1 VTVGS
6 PIHVRVQV
14 LTQISAWDLW
24 VYFADGQVD
33 TAFADAYI
41 KSNLLQPDGWHDV
54 TPDFTNT
61 RLFTAAKEEEIRF
74 EIRTYD
80 TFGNSASA
88 TASVKVRSANNM
100 VLDRNVFRAET
111 EPTLGINFKLSSN
124 RIARLDLYDL
134 NGLFV
139 TKIAEAFFNAD
150 WNTYSW
156 NGLMENG
163 RKVGSGVYVIALR
176 SGEYTAWKKCIL
188 VR

>member
-1 VTVGS
+1 
-6 PIHVRVQV
+6 
-14 LTQISAWDLW
+14 
-24 VYFADGQVD
+24 
-33 TAFADAYI
+33 
-41 KSNLLQPDGWHDV
+41 NLLRPDGWRDV

-74 EIRTYD
+74 EIRTRD
-80 TFGNSASA
+80 TSGNFASA
-88 TASVKVRSANNM
+88 VAPVKVRSANNM
-100 VLDRNVFRAET
+100 VLERNVFRAET
-111 EPTLGINFKLSSN
+111 EPTLGINFRLSSN
-124 RIARLDLYDL
+124 RIALLELYDL

-139 TKIAEAFFNAD
+139 TKIAEAFFNAA
-150 WNTYSW
+150 WNTYNW